1 MKSYRMEDLSDADK
15 VRYSLARRSPDRMEL
30 LKRYTGGKEPT
41 YADIVAVRQFLKALA
56 RTVGSRRKTTLK
68 GLGVLEWRP
77 WKGRT
82 PTVANGKSWRLT
94 FQRTRSERNYNGRAQ

>member
-41 YADIVAVRQFLKALA
+41 YADIVDVRQFLTAPA
-56 RTVGSRRKTTLK
+56 RTARYPANTTLK
-68 GLGVLEWRP
+68 GLGVFEWHP

-82 PTVANGKSWRLT
+82 PTVADGKSWRLT
-94 FQRTRSERNYNGRAQ
+94 FQLTRSERNYNGRAK